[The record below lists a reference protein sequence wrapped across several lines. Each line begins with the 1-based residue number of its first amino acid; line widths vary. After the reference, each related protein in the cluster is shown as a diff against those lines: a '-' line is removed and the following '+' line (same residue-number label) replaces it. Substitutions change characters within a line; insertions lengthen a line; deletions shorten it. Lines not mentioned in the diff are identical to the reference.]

1 MLGMIVAQTFRRN
14 TNTTSITKPMEIN
27 IVRSMSLIDARI
39 VVVRSTMTEISI
51 DGGMDALNKGSKSRI
66 RSTVSMI
73 LAFGC
78 LNTCTTTAGFP
89 FARPAFRRSSNE
101 SSTVAISDIR
111 MGAPLLKLTIRGLY
125 SSALKS

>member
-1 MLGMIVAQTFRRN
+1 
-14 TNTTSITKPMEIN
+14 
-27 IVRSMSLIDARI
+27 
-39 VVVRSTMTEISI
+39 MTERSI
-51 DGGMDALNKGSKSRI
+51 EGGMDALNKGSKPYI

-101 SSTVAISDIR
+101 SSTVAISDRR
-111 MGAPLLKLTIRGLY
+111 MGRSEERRVGKEWRYRVSPYHIKKKTMYNDIL
-125 SSALKS
+125 SE

>member
-1 MLGMIVAQTFRRN
+1 MLGMIVAQMFRRN

-39 VVVRSTMTEISI
+39 VVVRSTMTERSI
-51 DGGMDALNKGSKSRI
+51 EGGMDALNKGSKPYI

-89 FARPAFRRSSNE
+89 FRRPHFAGPQTDLQTSQF
-101 SSTVAISDIR
+101 STHVW
-111 MGAPLLKLTIRGLY
+111 
-125 SSALKS
+125 